1 MLSFQVITFLYSSYL
16 HFLVMND
23 ADLDLAVPATLFAA
37 VGTAGQRCTTTR
49 RLVIFGYVLFIEMG
63 SKVLVH

>member
-1 MLSFQVITFLYSSYL
+1 MFSFQVITFLYSNCL
-16 HFLVMND
+16 LFVVMDD
-23 ADLDLAVPATLFAA
+23 ADLDLVVPATLFAA

>member
-23 ADLDLAVPATLFAA
+23 ADLDLVVPATLFAA

-49 RLVIFGYVLFIEMG
+49 RLVIFVYVLFIKMG